1 MSVEKMTMMNII
13 GNIRDVDGVLK
24 DILKSEKVDLVSAL
38 KQIEDN
44 NFLFDVSDE
53 NIDRLI
59 DLNYIAT
66 FDKDER
72 YVELLKKGENLKEIL
87 GLELDYKP
95 HELDVK
101 LSKEEILSE
110 LDEICEEVH
119 EPSIMLHALKKE
131 LEFLDSFYSNS
142 FKQISDFSV
151 PIRDLR
157 DMEYF
162 NFKMGILTKDDRLKL
177 KKNYENILAILLHTG
192 SSADGEVYIVLY
204 PKSVEEEMRRILRS
218 LNFREIIIPK
228 EYSGT
233 PQEIQSQIQSM
244 KDRLNME
251 IEVQERRIAQLGEK
265 YKERVN
271 FLMEQVKLI
280 SKLDNVKENIAFSK
294 KYFYLSGWITESDKD
309 EINKIFDKYPGTL
322 LLLKGDKQYNPPTKL
337 RNNWFF
343 KPFQW
348 MVSMYGTPSYN
359 ELDPTPFVSL
369 SYMLLFGTMF
379 GDLGQGFVFVLAG
392 MYLAKRKKMEL
403 FGGLIIRLGIA
414 SMIFGLLYGAVFGIE
429 TLIPALWIKP
439 FDNINDMLMIAIFM
453 GVGLLLTAYTYGII
467 NAYKRHDIEEGLFG
481 KEGVAGV
488 VLYITLLALVGGSM
502 LGLNIL
508 PMFIGVPIV
517 IVCLLAIVFRLPLT
531 HMIEKKRP
539 LHGDDI
545 SGYYVESVF
554 SLLETFLSL
563 LSGTVSFIRVGAF
576 ALTHVGLFLAFETI
590 GHMINTTV
598 GNIIVIIIGN
608 IFIIGLEG
616 LIVFIQGMRLQY
628 YELFSRYYKGEGRE
642 FNPVSLEK

>member
-13 GNIRDVDGVLK
+13 GSKQDVDSVLK
-24 DILKSEKVDLVSAL
+24 DILKSGKVDLVSAL

-59 DLNYIAT
+59 DLNYIST
-66 FDKDER
+66 YEKDER
-72 YVELLKKGENLKEIL
+72 YEELIKKGENLKEIL
-87 GLELDYKP
+87 GLEIDREI

-101 LSKEEILSE
+101 LNREDILKELN
-110 LDEICEEVH
+110 EICDAVH
-119 EPSIMLHALKKE
+119 DPNIMVHALNKE
-131 LEFLDSFYSNS
+131 LEYLEGFFANS
-142 FKQISDFSV
+142 FKELNDFSV
-151 PIRDLR
+151 PIGSLR

-162 NFKMGILTKDDRLKL
+162 NFKMGVLSKDDRQKL

-192 SSADGEVYIVLY
+192 SSTNGEVYIVLY

-218 LNFREIIIPK
+218 LNFSEIIIPK

-244 KDRLNME
+244 KDRLHRE
-251 IEVQERRIAQLGEK
+251 IEGQQKRISELKDK

-271 FLMEQVKLI
+271 FLMDQVKLL
-280 SKLDNVKENIAFSK
+280 SKLDNIKENIAFSK
-294 KYFYLSGWITESDKD
+294 NYFYLSGWITEADKD
-309 EINKIFDKYPGTL
+309 DINKMYDKYPGTL
-322 LLLKGDKQYNPPTKL
+322 VMLKGDKQYKPPTKL
-337 RNNWFF
+337 KNNWFF
-343 KPFQW
+343 RPFQW
-348 MVSMYGTPSYN
+348 MVSLYGTPSYN
-359 ELDPTPFVSL
+359 ELDPTPFVSI

-379 GDLGQGFVFVLAG
+379 GDLGQGFIFVLAG
-392 MYLAKRKKMEL
+392 IFLAKKKKMEL
-403 FGGLIIRLGIA
+403 FGGLLTRLGIA
-414 SMIFGLLYGAVFGIE
+414 SMIFGVLYGAVFGIE

-439 FDNINDMLMIAIFM
+439 FDNINDMLLIAIFM
-453 GVGLLLTAYTYGII
+453 GVVLLLTAYVYGII

-502 LGLNIL
+502 LDMNIL
-508 PMFIGVPIV
+508 PMAVGIPIV
-517 IVCLLAIVFRLPLT
+517 LICLLSIVFRLPLT
-531 HMIEKKRP
+531 HLIEKKRP
-539 LHGDDI
+539 LHGSDI
-545 SGYYVESVF
+545 GGYYVESVF

-590 GHMINTTV
+590 GHMIGTAA
-598 GNIIVIIIGN
+598 GSIIVIIIGN